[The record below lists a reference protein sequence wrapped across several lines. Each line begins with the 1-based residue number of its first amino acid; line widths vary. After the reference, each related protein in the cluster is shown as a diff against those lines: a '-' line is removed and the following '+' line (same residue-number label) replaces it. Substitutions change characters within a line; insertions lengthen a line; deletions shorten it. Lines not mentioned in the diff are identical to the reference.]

1 MLTHVYKGAIGKSY
15 MLEFLMRDKQSL
27 ICAISYNE
35 ECSLCIRGIIHVNS
49 LFYSVKDLMTAI
61 PIWMKEKEIC
71 IIYTNK
77 SEEEN
82 QELIHSLADLE
93 SEYGRQVA
101 IVMCS
106 NT

>member
-1 MLTHVYKGAIGKSY
+1 MLTHVYKGKMGKSY
-15 MLEFLMRDKQSL
+15 VLEFLMRDKQSL

-35 ECSLCIRGIIHVNS
+35 ECSLCMKGIFHVNP
-49 LFYSVKDLMTAI
+49 LFYSVKDLMIAI

-82 QELIHSLADLE
+82 QELIHSLVDLE
-93 SEYGRQVA
+93 PEYGRQVA

>member
-1 MLTHVYKGAIGKSY
+1 M
-15 MLEFLMRDKQSL
+15 E
-27 ICAISYNE
+27 
-35 ECSLCIRGIIHVNS
+35 GIFKVNS

-82 QELIHSLADLE
+82 QELIHSLVDLE
-93 SEYGRQVA
+93 PEYSRQIA